1 MAYESHLN
9 DALLFAMVSLAL
21 VALALLVRSPARHA
35 MLGMLTVTA
44 LGVVGLWTYAR
55 YGDAIRSATA
65 SLLIR
70 EAALAVV
77 TFGVIQI
84 FVLFVFQ
91 TVLAQRRIPR
101 ILNEFVVALGL
112 IAYAIYRLDAVGVNL
127 ASLIT
132 TSAVV
137 TGALAFS
144 AQETLGN
151 LWGGIAIQLEKTC
164 RIGDW
169 VRIDSVTGQVVSIR
183 WRYMAIATITNETIV
198 IPNSTVMKNRITVVA
213 RRGEERT
220 AWRRHVPFEVEFDY
234 PPARVIAQVEKELAH
249 ANIPFVAQQPP
260 PAVAC
265 IAFKDSGIE
274 YAVAYDLTDAAEYW
288 LADSRIRAHIY
299 AALMRQGF
307 VISFPRRIVEV
318 RHDERPG
325 SARRELVH
333 RNTALAAMDLFASLT
348 DAERAALARELTTS
362 PYVAGERI
370 FEAGE
375 AADSLYLLAEGHV
388 EIIRE
393 RAKGTTIKLAT
404 LEAPAYFGEMGLLLG
419 QPRIATVVAKGDALC
434 YRLDK
439 RGFDAIIRAR
449 PELVEALARIL
460 TERQAENDATLQALD
475 ETARAQQTVGRTRD
489 LMRKIQHF
497 FGLNRAPA
505 ESDRRERVTVPPQS
519 PHA

>member
-1 MAYESHLN
+1 MPFDSHLN
-9 DALLFAMVSLAL
+9 DALLFATACLAL
-21 VALALLVRSPARHA
+21 VLIALLVRSQARHP
-35 MLGMLTVTA
+35 MLAMLTVVAIGT
-44 LGVVGLWTYAR
+44 VGLWLYAR
-55 YGDAIRSATA
+55 YGGMIGSTTG
-65 SLLIR
+65 SLLAR

-91 TVLAQRRIPR
+91 TLLARRKIPR
-101 ILNEFVVALGL
+101 ILNEFVVALAL
-112 IAYAIYRLDAVGVNL
+112 IGYAIYRLNAVGVNL

-132 TSAVV
+132 TSAVL

-220 AWRRHVPFEVEFDY
+220 TWRRHVPFEVEFDY

-249 ANIPFVAQQPP
+249 ASIPHVAAQPQ

-265 IAFKDSGIE
+265 VSFKDSGIE
-274 YAVAYDLTDAAEYW
+274 YEVAYDLTEAGEYW
-288 LADSRIRAHIY
+288 ITDSRIRAHVY

-318 RHDERPG
+318 RHDQRPDTVK
-325 SARRELVH
+325 REVGH
-333 RNTALAAMDLFASLT
+333 RNAVLAAMDLFASLT
-348 DAERAALARELTTS
+348 DAERTALSHELTTS

-375 AADSLYLLAEGHV
+375 QADSLYLLAQGRV
-388 EIIRE
+388 EILRE
-393 RAKGTTIKLAT
+393 RGKGGAVKLAT
-404 LEAPAYFGEMGLLLG
+404 LDAPSYFGEMGLLLG
-419 QPRIATVVAKGDALC
+419 QPRIATVVAVGDALC

-439 RGFDAIIRAR
+439 RGFDAIIRGR
-449 PELVEALARIL
+449 PQLAETLARIL
-460 TERQAENDATLQALD
+460 AERQAENDATLQALD
-475 ETARAQQTVGRTRD
+475 AHAREQHAVGRTRD
-489 LMRKIQHF
+489 LMRRIQHF
-497 FGLNRAPA
+497 FGLTRAPSA
-505 ESDRRERVTVPPQS
+505 
-519 PHA
+519 

>member
-1 MAYESHLN
+1 MPFDSHLN
-9 DALLFAMVSLAL
+9 DALLFASVCLAL
-21 VALALLVRSPARHA
+21 VLIALLVRSPARHA
-35 MLGMLTVTA
+35 MLAMLSAVAIGT
-44 LGVVGLWTYAR
+44 VGLWLYAR
-55 YGDAIRSATA
+55 YGGMIGSTTG
-65 SLLIR
+65 SLLAR

-84 FVLFVFQ
+84 FVLFLFQ
-91 TVLAQRRIPR
+91 TLFARRKIPR
-101 ILNEFVVALGL
+101 ILNEFVVALAL
-112 IAYAIYRLDAVGVNL
+112 IGYAIYRLNAVGVNL

-132 TSAVV
+132 TSALV

-220 AWRRHVPFEVEFDY
+220 TWRRHVPFEVEFDH

-249 ANIPFVAQQPP
+249 ANIPHVAAQPP

-265 IAFKDSGIE
+265 VSFKDSGIE
-274 YAVAYDLTDAAEYW
+274 YEVAYDLTEAGEYW
-288 LADSRIRAHIY
+288 LTDSRIRAHIY
-299 AALMRQGF
+299 AALKRQGL

-318 RHDERPG
+318 RHD
-325 SARRELVH
+325 ARAGTAKREVSH
-333 RNTALAAMDLFASLT
+333 RNDVLAAMDLFASLT
-348 DAERAALARELTTS
+348 DAERSALSHELTTS

-375 AADSLYLLAEGHV
+375 SADSLYLLAEGRV
-388 EIIRE
+388 EIVRE
-393 RAKGTTIKLAT
+393 RDKGGAVKLAT
-404 LEAPAYFGEMGLLLG
+404 LDAPAYFGEMGLLLG
-419 QPRIATVVAKGDALC
+419 QPRIATVVAIGDVLC

-449 PELVEALARIL
+449 PQLAETLARIL
-460 TERQAENDATLQALD
+460 AERQAENDATLQALD
-475 ETARAQQTVGRTRD
+475 AQAREQHAVGRTRE

-497 FGLNRAPA
+497 FGLTRAPSA
-505 ESDRRERVTVPPQS
+505 
-519 PHA
+519 

>member
-1 MAYESHLN
+1 MPFDSYLN
-9 DALLFAMVSLAL
+9 DALLFAAVSLAL
-21 VALALLVRSPARHA
+21 VLIALVARSPARHT
-35 MLGMLTVTA
+35 MLGMLVVVA
-44 LGVVGLWTYAR
+44 VGVLGLWMYEHLGAV
-55 YGDAIRSATA
+55 IRSRTG
-65 SLLIR
+65 SLLAR
-70 EAALAVV
+70 EAGLAVV

-84 FVLFVFQ
+84 FVLFTFQ
-91 TVLAQRRIPR
+91 TLLARRKIPR
-101 ILNEFVVALGL
+101 ILNEFVVALTL
-112 IAYAIYRLDAVGVNL
+112 IGYVIYRLNAVGVNL

-169 VRIDSVTGQVVSIR
+169 VKIDTVTGQVVSIR

-220 AWRRHVPFEVEFDY
+220 AWRRHVPFEVEFDH
-234 PPARVIAQVEKELAH
+234 PPARVIAQVEKELANAQI
-249 ANIPFVAQQPP
+249 ANVARTPSP
-260 PAVAC
+260 MVGCVA
-265 IAFKDSGIE
+265 FRDSGIE
-274 YAVAYDLTDAAEYW
+274 YAVSYDLTDAGEYW
-288 LADSRIRAHIY
+288 ITDSRIRAHIY

-325 SARRELVH
+325 AARREIEH
-333 RNTALAAMDLFASLT
+333 RITTLASMDLFASLT
-348 DAERAALARELTTS
+348 DAERTSLARELTTS

-370 FEAGE
+370 FEASQP
-375 AADSLYLLAEGHV
+375 ADSLYLLAQGRV

-393 RAKGTTIKLAT
+393 RAKGALPVKLAT

-419 QPRIATVVAKGDALC
+419 QPRIATVAALDDALC

-439 RGFDAIIRAR
+439 RGFDAILRSR
-449 PELVEALARIL
+449 PALAETLARIL
-460 TERQAENDATLQALD
+460 AERQAENDAKLQALD
-475 ETARAQQTVGRTRD
+475 AEARAEHAVGRTRE
-489 LMRKIQHF
+489 LMRKIQQF
-497 FGLNRAPA
+497 FGLGPHTAPPSA
-505 ESDRRERVTVPPQS
+505 
-519 PHA
+519 